1 VVTTSK
7 ARFGGGA
14 RWRNVGAKNRRSALS
29 LQSRHLFTLF
39 ITLLERL
46 LTMIGWFDLQI
57 ERRRSRLALLQLT
70 DKQLKDIGLSRREI
84 DGKIYQRSGIDHTDV
99 Q

>member
-1 VVTTSK
+1 
-7 ARFGGGA
+7 
-14 RWRNVGAKNRRSALS
+14 
-29 LQSRHLFTLF
+29 
-39 ITLLERL
+39 
-46 LTMIGWFDLQI
+46 MIGWFDLQI

-84 DGKIYQRSGIDHTDV
+84 DGKIYQRSGIDRTDV